1 MASLSPRLPGGGR
14 IRGAA
19 RARYSSWLFGSGLAG
34 SLLLLFLLARRQGDS
49 PEPAPSAAGT
59 AGVASVAVGDA
70 SAEDEQQPVQDL
82 YQIAAARQADDV
94 AGQQQGMPDDED
106 GEPQEEEPLQQG
118 RPHGP
123 CDREGWEGA
132 FMVAP
137 LPEVNPADRST
148 REWWWGGIVAL
159 GHQQPLGSVGAT
171 LAWELD
177 LHQTVYNQNNP
188 LLVSSEGRYLWLEYP
203 RKLFALEDGTI
214 CVAGPWDRGEEPGSA
229 ASTVVL
235 GEGHGS
241 LAGALR
247 AASAAHFPPTGRL
260 PDELLFSA
268 PQYNLWIECN
278 YYPTQEKVLAY
289 ARKVLEVGMSPGV
302 LMIDTNWAM
311 YYGSNQFDASR
322 FPDPKQMIAELHS
335 LGFKVMLWISPF
347 ISPDSPVFRYARRK
361 KYLIKNH
368 WGGVGIPEWWDGHSA
383 LLDARNPKAR
393 PSPPIPP
400 PLSITNIL
408 SLYLLHFL
416 YLAPS
421 SPTPSGG
428 WLAEVTGMVLGGSAE
443 VHAMEHTQA
452 FGTIGLAY
460 NLSEYRACYKLAG
473 THLVQRLSDKSHTW
487 NNHGLASLLPNGMLM
502 GLVGYAFS
510 CPDMIGGGQYTDF
523 YDMGTL
529 EPNFDHFDQ
538 ELFVRYAQASAMFP
552 MMQFS
557 LAPWRMLDAVHL
569 EAVVDAAALHGQVAQ
584 RILQLA
590 QQAAQTGEPI
600 IRTME
605 YVFPHLGYAQVRDQ
619 FLLGDRLLVA
629 PILVK
634 GHSSRQVRIPP
645 GTWVG
650 QGGAREEDKLTGPT
664 DVWVDGVGRIG
675 SPMTDLMYFIKVDG

>member
-1 MASLSPRLPGGGR
+1 
-14 IRGAA
+14 
-19 RARYSSWLFGSGLAG
+19 
-34 SLLLLFLLARRQGDS
+34 
-49 PEPAPSAAGT
+49 
-59 AGVASVAVGDA
+59 
-70 SAEDEQQPVQDL
+70 
-82 YQIAAARQADDV
+82 
-94 AGQQQGMPDDED
+94 
-106 GEPQEEEPLQQG
+106 
-118 RPHGP
+118 
-123 CDREGWEGA
+123 
-132 FMVAP
+132 MVAP

-383 LLDARNPKAR
+383 LLDARNPKAAAWFTESVLDELR
-393 PSPPIPP
+393 G
-400 PLSITNIL
+400 LGVDG
-408 SLYLLHFL
+408 FKFD
-416 YLAPS
+416 
-421 SPTPSGG
+421 GG
-428 WLAEVTGMVLGGSAE
+428 DPDYYRQLGGSAE
-443 VHAMEHTQA
+443 VHAMEHTQMW
-452 FGTIGLAY
+452 
-460 NLSEYRACYKLAG
+460 RARG
-473 THLVQRLSDKSHTW
+473 
-487 NNHGLASLLPNGMLM
+487 SL
-502 GLVGYAFS
+502 
-510 CPDMIGGGQYTDF
+510 
-523 YDMGTL
+523 
-529 EPNFDHFDQ
+529 
-538 ELFVRYAQASAMFP
+538 FP
-552 MMQFS
+552 M
-557 LAPWRMLDAVHL
+557 APA
-569 EAVVDAAALHGQVAQ
+569 ASVVGAGLWHHRPG
-584 RILQLA
+584 LQP
-590 QQAAQTGEPI
+590 E
-600 IRTME
+600 
-605 YVFPHLGYAQVRDQ
+605 
-619 FLLGDRLLVA
+619 
-629 PILVK
+629 
-634 GHSSRQVRIPP
+634 
-645 GTWVG
+645 
-650 QGGAREEDKLTGPT
+650 
-664 DVWVDGVGRIG
+664 
-675 SPMTDLMYFIKVDG
+675 